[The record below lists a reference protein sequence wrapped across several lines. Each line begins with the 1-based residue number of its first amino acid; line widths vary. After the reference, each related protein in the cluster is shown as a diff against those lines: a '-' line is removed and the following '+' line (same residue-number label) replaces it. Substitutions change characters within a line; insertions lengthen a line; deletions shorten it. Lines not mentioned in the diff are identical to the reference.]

1 MMKGCSIDQTDFISS
16 TLNPEATTYNLYK
29 LISSKDILLIKII
42 NLR

>member
-1 MMKGCSIDQTDFISS
+1 MFHPIYKTKIISS

-42 NLR
+42 N